1 VYLATVAAYGQN
13 DSPPSDQRWRALL
26 STGTRSPKEHQPT
39 PRGSKGRMIY
49 SRVSGVQIG
58 STWTGSLSDPGS
70 NTLNINESPISWPIS
85 SLERGDLGTNQVQ
98 TAELKRFDQGTA
110 WAAHGN
116 YGVEYDLTLP
126 LSNPE
131 RSSRTVAIALE
142 SPDKR
147 GSSNGKLQFKPGNS
161 GPVMFRGPIEMKL
174 ALLLNVIDPRI
185 GGVMIMGDRGTGK
198 STTIRALADL
208 LPGIEVVE
216 GDPYNSSP
224 TDPDLQS
231 SEVRQRLEHGEAL
244 GTEQRQVPMVDLPLG
259 ATEDRLCGTID
270 IEKALSEGVRAFEPG
285 LLAKA
290 NRGLLY
296 VDEVNLLDDHLVDV
310 LLDSAASGWN
320 TVEREGVS
328 VRHPARFVLI
338 GSGNPEEGELRP
350 QLLDRF
356 GMSVE
361 VRTVRDPQL
370 RVKVVDQ
377 RTAFDSDPDA
387 FSISVTAGQEAL
399 QARVVEA
406 QQRLEQVTIDDD
418 LRLSISSVCGELD
431 VDGLRGDIVT
441 NRAARALA
449 AFEGRT
455 EVSEDDVARVVS
467 CCLRHRLRKDPLE
480 QIDSGDR
487 VVKMFCKVFER
498 NESDDRSEFELA
510 LAS

>member
-1 VYLATVAAYGQN
+1 MSSPRKRRVFPFTAVIGQ
-13 DSPPSDQRWRALL
+13 
-26 STGTRSPKEHQPT
+26 E
-39 PRGSKGRMIY
+39 
-49 SRVSGVQIG
+49 
-58 STWTGSLSDPGS
+58 
-70 NTLNINESPISWPIS
+70 
-85 SLERGDLGTNQVQ
+85 
-98 TAELKRFDQGTA
+98 
-110 WAAHGN
+110 
-116 YGVEYDLTLP
+116 
-126 LSNPE
+126 
-131 RSSRTVAIALE
+131 
-142 SPDKR
+142 
-147 GSSNGKLQFKPGNS
+147 
-161 GPVMFRGPIEMKL
+161 EMKL

-208 LPGIEVVE
+208 LPGIEVVA

-231 SEVRQRLEHGEAL
+231 SDVRKRLEHGEAL

-449 AFEGRT
+449 AFEDRT

>member
-1 VYLATVAAYGQN
+1 MEV
-13 DSPPSDQRWRALL
+13 
-26 STGTRSPKEHQPT
+26 
-39 PRGSKGRMIY
+39 I
-49 SRVSGVQIG
+49 
-58 STWTGSLSDPGS
+58 
-70 NTLNINESPISWPIS
+70 
-85 SLERGDLGTNQVQ
+85 
-98 TAELKRFDQGTA
+98 
-110 WAAHGN
+110 
-116 YGVEYDLTLP
+116 
-126 LSNPE
+126 
-131 RSSRTVAIALE
+131 
-142 SPDKR
+142 
-147 GSSNGKLQFKPGNS
+147 
-161 GPVMFRGPIEMKL
+161 

-208 LPGIEVVE
+208 LPEIDVVA

-231 SEVRQRLEHGEAL
+231 VEVRARADQGEQL
-244 GTEQRQVPMVDLPLG
+244 PVEPRQVPMVDLPLG

-361 VRTVRDPQL
+361 VRTVRDPAL
-370 RVKVVDQ
+370 RVQVVDQ
-377 RTAFDSDPDA
+377 RTAFDDDPDGFNNA
-387 FSISVTAGQEAL
+387 VQATQDAL
-399 QARVVEA
+399 QERVVVA
-406 QQRLEQVTIDDD
+406 QKLLSQVQIDDD
-418 LRLSISSVCGELD
+418 LRLRISGICGELD

-455 EVSEDDVARVVS
+455 EVAEDDVARVVA

-480 QIDSGDR
+480 TIDSGDR
-487 VVKMFCKVFER
+487 VVKTFCKVFNR
-498 NESDDRSEFELA
+498 PDSSDRSAFELA
-510 LAS
+510 LAA

>member
-1 VYLATVAAYGQN
+1 MTPVRKRRVFPFTQVVGQ
-13 DSPPSDQRWRALL
+13 
-26 STGTRSPKEHQPT
+26 E
-39 PRGSKGRMIY
+39 
-49 SRVSGVQIG
+49 
-58 STWTGSLSDPGS
+58 
-70 NTLNINESPISWPIS
+70 
-85 SLERGDLGTNQVQ
+85 
-98 TAELKRFDQGTA
+98 
-110 WAAHGN
+110 
-116 YGVEYDLTLP
+116 
-126 LSNPE
+126 
-131 RSSRTVAIALE
+131 
-142 SPDKR
+142 
-147 GSSNGKLQFKPGNS
+147 
-161 GPVMFRGPIEMKL
+161 EMKL

-208 LPGIEVVE
+208 LPEIDVVA

-224 TDPDLQS
+224 VDPDLQS
-231 SEVRQRLEHGEAL
+231 AEVRARAEQGEEL
-244 GTEQRQVPMVDLPLG
+244 PVEPRQVPMVDLPLG

-361 VRTVRDPQL
+361 VRTVRDPEL
-370 RVKVVDQ
+370 RVQVVDQ
-377 RTAFDSDPDA
+377 RTAFDSDPDG
-387 FSISVTAGQEAL
+387 FSDAAATSQDAL
-399 QARVVEA
+399 QERVVAA
-406 QQRLEQVTIDDD
+406 QQLLNQVQLDDD
-418 LRLSISSVCGELD
+418 LRLRISAVCGELD

-455 EVSEDDVARVVS
+455 EVDENDVARVVA

-487 VVKMFCKVFER
+487 VVKVFCKVFDR
-498 NESDDRSEFELA
+498 PESTDRREFELA
-510 LAS
+510 LAA